1 MKVYL
6 VIEDWATD
14 GNGCGVAVEV
24 YADRKLA
31 EKRLSEK
38 AEVIRT
44 SNHYDKL
51 DEVEGDYIDGYVDGW
66 YDNDHDHIYIEEQ
79 EARETL

>member
-6 VIEDWATD
+6 LIEDYATD
-14 GNGCGVAVEV
+14 GWGCGVVVET

-31 EKRLSEK
+31 EKRLAEK
-38 AEVIRT
+38 AEVVRNST
-44 SNHYDKL
+44 HYDKI
-51 DEVEGDYIDGYVDGW
+51 EEIKGDFIDGYVDGW

-79 EARETL
+79 EVKENL